1 MGIAQKIVR
10 KALPQFDRRLD
21 WRVDRKL
28 EERVLPELPRQ
39 AKAIDE
45 LARTSEDLTAATDA
59 FRFEVG
65 EKLAELRR
73 WVIDDM
79 EAANEATVL
88 VGESLSRLQ
97 ASVDRLT
104 EELAGVAGRVA
115 RIEAA
120 LAPE

>member
-1 MGIAQKIVR
+1 MGFADKLVR

-21 WRVDRKL
+21 FRVDRKL

-39 AKAIDE
+39 SKALDD
-45 LARTSEDLTAATDA
+45 LARTSEELVAATDA

-97 ASVDRLT
+97 ASVDRLS
-104 EELAGVAGRVA
+104 EELSGVAGRLA
-115 RIEAA
+115 KIEAT
-120 LAPE
+120 LAPG